1 MKRAFLAAAALL
13 PALVAPAIAGDVTS
27 GPKEGSHV
35 TAFHVHDITGPNK
48 GKSLCY
54 V

>member
-1 MKRAFLAAAALL
+1 MRLRKLSLAAALL
-13 PALVAPAIAGDVTS
+13 PALLAPVVIAGES
-27 GPKEGSHV
+27 GPKVGS
-35 TAFHVHDITGPNK
+35 TASAFDVHDVTGPNK